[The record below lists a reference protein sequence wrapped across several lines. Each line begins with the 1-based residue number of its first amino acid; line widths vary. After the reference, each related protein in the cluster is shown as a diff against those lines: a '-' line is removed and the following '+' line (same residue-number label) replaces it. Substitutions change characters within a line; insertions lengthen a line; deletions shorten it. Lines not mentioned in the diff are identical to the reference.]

1 MHKDLVL
8 RWIKNNKIEFLILLI
23 ILVVSA
29 LLRFYRLG
37 EYMSFLGDEGRDAL
51 MVKRILT
58 TFDLPFIGPPTSVG
72 DMYLGP
78 LYYYMMSIPMTIFWL
93 NPVAAAGMVAVIGVA
108 TVGLIYYLSREWF
121 GKEAAI
127 ASSTLYAI
135 SPVAILY
142 SRSSWN
148 PNPTPF
154 FTLMAF
160 LGLYLAR
167 KREDFKWFI
176 LTGIALAFAHQMH
189 YLALILVPIFGLLW
203 LYELYCRRRKVDK
216 DFIVGSSGAII
227 IYLLLMSPLLLF
239 DLKHN
244 FINFSHIST
253 FFTNQNSSI
262 SLNALAG
269 LERIIPIYKDSLIS
283 RYMAGQNQALS
294 LILSVAIF
302 GVLLGEIINA
312 IRYKK
317 INWFYLTVGIWLV
330 VGVLG
335 LSFYKQA
342 VYDHYLGFLAPSAYI
357 LLGSFTTFFKDKS
370 KIFLTILMIFTIGY
384 FNLQKNPL
392 LYPPNNQLKRTQ
404 EIAKL
409 IVVESGNKPFN
420 FALIAKD
427 NYDSAYQ
434 FYLDIYGHKPRV
446 VPFDVTEQLFV
457 VCEDPG
463 CDPIGHPKHEIAAF
477 GWAKVAYVLDVYG
490 VKIYKL
496 IANPGGKP
504 S

>member
-1 MHKDLVL
+1 MHKNLVF
-8 RWIKNNKIEFLILLI
+8 RWIKNNRIEFLILLI
-23 ILVVSA
+23 ILAVSA
-29 LLRFYRLG
+29 LLRFYRLS

-58 TFDLPFIGPPTSVG
+58 TIDLPFIGPPTSVG

-78 LYYYMMSIPMTIFWL
+78 LYYYMMAIPMTIFWL
-93 NPVAAAGMVAVIGVA
+93 NPVAAAGMVAIIGVA
-108 TVGLIYYLSREWF
+108 TVGLIYYLSRGWF

-127 ASSTLYAI
+127 ASSALYAI
-135 SPVAILY
+135 SPVTILY

-176 LTGIALAFAHQMH
+176 LTGVALAFAHQMH
-189 YLALILVPIFGLLW
+189 YLALILIPIFGLLW
-203 LYELYCRRRKVDK
+203 LYELYRRRRKVDK
-216 DFIVGSSGAII
+216 NFIVGSSGAII

-239 DLKHN
+239 DIKHN
-244 FINFSHIST
+244 FMNLKHINA
-253 FFTNQNSSI
+253 FFTSQDSSI
-262 SLNALAG
+262 NLNALAA

-294 LILSVAIF
+294 LILSAAIF
-302 GVLLGEIINA
+302 GTLLGRVINTK
-312 IRYKK
+312 RYKK
-317 INWFYLTVGIWLV
+317 MNWPYLAVGTWLV

-335 LSFYKQA
+335 LSFYNKSI
-342 VYDHYLGFLAPSAYI
+342 YDHYLGFLAPSAYI
-357 LLGSFTTFFKDKS
+357 LLGSFTTFFKNRS
-370 KIFLTILMIFTIGY
+370 KIFLTILIIVTIGY
-384 FNLQKNPL
+384 FNLQKSPL
-392 LYPPNNQLKRTQ
+392 INPPNNQLERTQ

-409 IVVESGNKPFN
+409 IIIESGNKPFN

-434 FYLDIYGHKPRV
+434 FYLDIYGHKPRA

-463 CDPIGHPKHEIAAF
+463 CGPIGHPKHEIAAF
-477 GWAKVAYVLDVYG
+477 GWAKIDHVLDVYG

-496 IANPGGKP
+496 VANPGGKP

>member
-1 MHKDLVL
+1 MSLLKSSRL
-8 RWIKNNKIEFLILLI
+8 EFVILTV
-23 ILVVSA
+23 ILSVA
-29 LLRFYRLG
+29 AFLRFYKLPQ
-37 EYMSFLGDEGRDAL
+37 YMSFLGDEGRDAL
-51 MVKRILT
+51 MVKSILT
-58 TFDLPFIGPPTSVG
+58 TFDLPFIGPPTSIG

-127 ASSTLYAI
+127 VSSTLYAI
-135 SPVAILY
+135 SPVTIFY

-148 PNPTPF
+148 PNPTPL

-167 KREDFKWFI
+167 KRENFKWFI
-176 LTGIALAFAHQMH
+176 LTGVSLAFAHQMH
-189 YLALILVPIFGLLW
+189 YLALILIPIFGLLW
-203 LYELYCRRRKVDK
+203 LYELYRRRRKIDK
-216 DFIVGSSGAII
+216 DFIVGTAGAII

-244 FINFSHIST
+244 FMNFLHIST
-253 FFTNQNSSI
+253 FFTSQNSSI
-262 SLNALAG
+262 NLNTLAT

-283 RYMAGQNQALS
+283 RYMAGQNQFLS
-294 LILSVAIF
+294 LILSLAMF

-312 IRYKK
+312 IRKKK
-317 INWFYLTVGIWLV
+317 INWPYLALCTWLV

-335 LSFYKQA
+335 LSLYKLA
-342 VYDHYLGFLAPSAYI
+342 IYDHYLGFLAPSVYI

-370 KIFLTILMIFTIGY
+370 RIFLTILIIFTIGY
-384 FNLQKNPL
+384 FNLQKSPL
-392 LYPPNNQLKRTQ
+392 LDSPNNQLKRTQ

-409 IVVESGNKPFN
+409 IIIESGNKPFN
-420 FALIAKD
+420 FALIAKN

-434 FYLDIYGHKPRV
+434 FYLDIYGYKPRI

-457 VCEDPG
+457 VCEDPE
-463 CDPIGHPKHEIAAF
+463 CSPIGHPKHEIAAF
-477 GWAKVAYVLDVYG
+477 GWAKIAYVLDVYG
-490 VKIYKL
+490 VKVYKL